1 MSKQIKNTAREVF
14 RLQSKKYLTPH
25 FIRITLSGDVSVFKN
40 TTIGDNNK
48 IFIPPQGVAKVYLP
62 ELDEATHSWIH
73 PPQEVAP
80 SVRTYTH
87 RGIDLEKGELIIDFV
102 HHGENGP
109 ASAWAINA
117 ELRAELGVA
126 MRTEPKELYPATAE
140 WFLFAGDATAL
151 PVISAVLEKLPAS
164 AKGVCLI
171 EVPTKEDEQEL
182 LTNAAID
189 FKWIHNTEPD
199 KSSTLFEQVKSIE
212 IPNDVSKFGLVAS
225 EFSSVKAIRMYL
237 RKELGWQANEL
248 NAYSYWKSGVAEDQ
262 SVKDRQ
268 AEKKSMEEA

>member
-1 MSKQIKNTAREVF
+1 
-14 RLQSKKYLTPH
+14 
-25 FIRITLSGDVSVFKN
+25 
-40 TTIGDNNK
+40 
-48 IFIPPQGVAKVYLP
+48 
-62 ELDEATHSWIH
+62 
-73 PPQEVAP
+73 
-80 SVRTYTH
+80 TYTH

-117 ELRAELGVA
+117 ELGAELGVA

-151 PVISAVLEKLPAS
+151 PVISAVLEKLPAP
-164 AKGVCLI
+164 A
-171 EVPTKEDEQEL
+171 KEDEQDL
-182 LTNAAID
+182 KTNATID
-189 FKWIHNTEPD
+189 FKWIHNSEHD

-237 RKELGWQANEL
+237 RKELGWQTNEL
-248 NAYSYWKSGVAEDQ
+248 NAYSYWKS
-262 SVKDRQ
+262 
-268 AEKKSMEEA
+268 